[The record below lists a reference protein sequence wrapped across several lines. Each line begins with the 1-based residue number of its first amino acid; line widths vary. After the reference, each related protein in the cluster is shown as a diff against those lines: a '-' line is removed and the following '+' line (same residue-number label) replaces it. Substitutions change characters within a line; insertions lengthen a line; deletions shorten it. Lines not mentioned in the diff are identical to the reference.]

1 MAARKEKAGQ
11 GLVWAWAGL
20 SRGSNGAREILIKG
34 SRIPLDTVAAR
45 KGKAV
50 QSAGCGDGLV

>member
-1 MAARKEKAGQ
+1 MGWFEPE
-11 GLVWAWAGL
+11 
-20 SRGSNGAREILIKG
+20 GSNGAGEIHIKD

>member
-1 MAARKEKAGQ
+1 MGWFEPE
-11 GLVWAWAGL
+11 
-20 SRGSNGAREILIKG
+20 GSNGAGEIHIKD
-34 SRIPLDTVAAR
+34 SRIPLDTVAAQ